1 MNFNPFDII
10 PSALNFF
17 GARDANRVNREISRE
32 QMNFQER
39 MSNTSFQRGVEDMK
53 KAGINPIMAFS
64 QGGASSPAGSS
75 AVMQNEMSGAS
86 TSALDAQRLRSDIAN
101 AQQNRALNQALEQ
114 SARQD
119 ALVKSATA
127 QNIRQKTAIESKN
140 LPDAKAQHDIKEALI
155 NSGRKALDSANKTV
169 QEVPSLLQHA
179 YQSYAG
185 FVRDNIDAPS
195 SALAARFKNRKRF
208 DHPDMTIKLPKEF
221 RNERKKTRTN

>member
-86 TSALDAQRLRSDIAN
+86 TSAMDAQRLRSDIAN
-101 AQQNRALNQALEQ
+101 AQQSRALNKALEE

-127 QNIRQKTAIESKN
+127 ENIRQKTAIASK
-140 LPDAKAQHDIKEALI
+140 DAPISKAQHDISSFLI
-155 NSGRKALDSANKTV
+155 NSGRSALNQTKH
-169 QEVPSLLQHA
+169 PPLPPLLQHA
-179 YQSYAG
+179 AKSYTN
-185 FVRDNIDAPS
+185 FVRNNIDAPA
-195 SALAARFKNRKRF
+195 SAIAARVKNRKRF
-208 DHPDMTIKLPKEF
+208 AHPDMTPKSYKDF
-221 RNERKKTRTN
+221 LNERKKTRTN